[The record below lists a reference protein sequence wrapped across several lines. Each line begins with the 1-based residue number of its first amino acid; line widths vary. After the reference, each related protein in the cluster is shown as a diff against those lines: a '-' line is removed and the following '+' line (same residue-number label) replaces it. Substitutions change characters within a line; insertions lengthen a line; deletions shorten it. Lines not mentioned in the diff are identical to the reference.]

1 MHMYTVKVEN
11 NLSSLRHDRLCG
23 YKKKTHRYSQTAIK
37 SFFQFKL
44 CLIHIPASTD
54 NTAVH
59 ERTGKSGEEKEKQCP
74 RLKNE
79 SASDR
84 REILSLRPS

>member
-1 MHMYTVKVEN
+1 M
-11 NLSSLRHDRLCG
+11 
-23 YKKKTHRYSQTAIK
+23 
-37 SFFQFKL
+37 
-44 CLIHIPASTD
+44 PASTD

-84 REILSLRPS
+84 REILSLRPSWETLVNRVGPWKWIERPREEKHLGKSYYTER